1 MQFEISKSLIEKI
14 EYLIEEQNDQELLSH
29 LGDMHHADIAEI
41 LDELSLDEATYII
54 KLLDSEKTAEVLME
68 IDEDDRDK
76 LLDNLSPQEI
86 ADEIAEMDTDD
97 ATDIISNL
105 SLPLKEEVLSNLEDR
120 THVQDIVELMRYDEN
135 SAGGLM
141 AKELIKVNENWSV
154 TGCMEEMRS
163 QGEYV
168 TRVHS
173 IYVVDNK
180 GKLKG
185 RLSLKDLIT
194 APRTASIE
202 DIYIENVDYVDVHTP
217 GEEVARIMQKYD
229 LEAIPVIDEIGRLVG
244 RITVDDIIDFIREEA
259 DKDYQMAAGISEDV
273 DADDSIWQLTRARL
287 PWLVLALFGGF
298 LAVLVAKQYDS
309 ALEKYKSLFFF
320 MPLIVAMA
328 GNVGVQSSA
337 IIVQGLAKGTLTGSV
352 WKRLVKE
359 VGLNIINGIVLSIIL
374 FTGAYFILDGGD
386 ISLPLT
392 MSISLIVVVLMASL
406 VGTFV
411 PIMLDKYNIDPAIA
425 TGPFITT
432 SNDIFG
438 LLIFFAIAKFMLGF

>member
-1 MQFEISKSLIEKI
+1 MQFEISKAFIEKI
-14 EYLIEEQNDQELLSH
+14 EHLIEQEDNQELLSH
-29 LGDMHHADIAEI
+29 LADMHHADIAEI
-41 LDELSLDEATYII
+41 LDELTLDEATYII
-54 KLLDSEKTAEVLME
+54 KLLDSEKTAEILME
-68 IDEDDRDK
+68 IDEDDRERV
-76 LLDNLSPQEI
+76 LENLTPKEI
-86 ADEIAEMDTDD
+86 ADEIEEMDTDD

-105 SLPLKEEVLSNLEDR
+105 SVDIKDEVFKNLKDR
-120 THVQDIVELMRYDEN
+120 EHAQHIVELMRYDED

-154 TGCMEEMRS
+154 TGCMEEMRA
-163 QGEYV
+163 QAENV

-194 APRTASIE
+194 APSNTNIA
-202 DIYIENVDYVDVHTP
+202 DVYIDNVDYVDVHTS

-229 LEAIPVIDEIGRLVG
+229 LEAIPVVDEIGRLVG
-244 RITVDDIIDFIREEA
+244 RITVDDILDFIRDEA

-298 LAVLVAKQYDS
+298 IAVTIAGQFES
-309 ALEKYKSLFFF
+309 AMLNYGFLFFF
-320 MPLIVAMA
+320 MPLIAAMA

-337 IIVQGLAKGTLTGSV
+337 IIVQSIAKGTLTGSV
-352 WKRLVKE
+352 WKRLLKE
-359 VGLNIINGIVLSIIL
+359 VGLNILNGVILSLIL
-374 FTGAYFILDGGD
+374 FLGAHFVLGRDYLVAFTVSIAL
-386 ISLPLT
+386 ISV
-392 MSISLIVVVLMASL
+392 IIIASLI
-406 VGTFV
+406 GTFV
-411 PIMLDKYNIDPAIA
+411 PIMLNRYKIDPALA

-438 LLIFFAIAKFMLGF
+438 LLIFFSIAKYMLGF

>member
-1 MQFEISKSLIEKI
+1 MQFEVSKSLIEKI
-14 EYLIEEQNDQELLSH
+14 EYLIEQKDDHELLSH

-41 LDELSLDEATYII
+41 LDKLNLDEATYIV
-54 KLLDSEKTAEVLME
+54 KLLDSTKTAEVLLE
-68 IDEDDRDK
+68 IDEDDREK
-76 LLDNLSPQEI
+76 LLDNLTAQEI

-97 ATDIISNL
+97 ATDIISTL
-105 SLPLKEEVLSNLEDR
+105 SLQLKEEVLENLDDR
-120 THVQDIVELMRYDEN
+120 SHAKNIVELMRYDED

-154 TGCMEEMRS
+154 TGCMEEMRA
-163 QGEYV
+163 QAEYV

-194 APRTASIE
+194 APRTANIK
-202 DIYIENVDYVDVHTP
+202 DIYIQNVDYVDVHTP
-217 GEEVARIMQKYD
+217 AEEVARIIQKYD

-244 RITVDDIIDFIREEA
+244 RITVDDIIDFITEEA

-273 DADDSIWQLTRARL
+273 DADDNIWQLIRARL

-298 LAVLVAKQYDS
+298 VAVLVAKQYES
-309 ALEKYKSLFFF
+309 AIGEYEFLFYF

-337 IIVQGLAKGTLTGSV
+337 IIVQSIAKGTLTGST
-352 WKRLVKE
+352 WKRLLKE
-359 VGLNIINGIVLSIIL
+359 VGLKIVNGIVLSAIL
-374 FTGAYFILDGGD
+374 FVGAYLILGTDL
-386 ISLPLT
+386 ITPLT
-392 MSISLIVVVLMASL
+392 ISIALIAVVIVASLI
-406 VGTFV
+406 GTFV

-438 LLIFFAIAKFMLGF
+438 LLIFFSIAKIMLGF

>member
-1 MQFEISKSLIEKI
+1 MQFEVSKSLIEKI
-14 EYLIEEQNDQELLSH
+14 EYLIEQKDDHELLSH

-41 LDELSLDEATYII
+41 LDKLNLDEATYIV
-54 KLLDSEKTAEVLME
+54 KLLDSTKTAEVLLE
-68 IDEDDRDK
+68 IDEDDREK
-76 LLDNLSPQEI
+76 LLDNLTAQEI

-97 ATDIISNL
+97 ATDIISTL
-105 SLPLKEEVLSNLEDR
+105 SLQLKEEVLENLDDR
-120 THVQDIVELMRYDEN
+120 SHAKNIVELMRYDED

-154 TGCMEEMRS
+154 TGCMEEMRA
-163 QGEYV
+163 QAEYV

-194 APRTASIE
+194 APRTANIK
-202 DIYIENVDYVDVHTP
+202 DIYIQNVDYVDVHTP
-217 GEEVARIMQKYD
+217 AEEVARIIQKYD

-244 RITVDDIIDFIREEA
+244 RITVDDIIDFITEEA

-273 DADDSIWQLTRARL
+273 DADDNIWQLIRARL

-298 LAVLVAKQYDS
+298 VAVLVAKQYES
-309 ALEKYKSLFFF
+309 AIGEYEFLFYF

-337 IIVQGLAKGTLTGSV
+337 IIVQSIAKGTLTGST
-352 WKRLVKE
+352 WKRLLKE
-359 VGLNIINGIVLSIIL
+359 VGLNIVNGIVLSAIL
-374 FTGAYFILDGGD
+374 FVGAYLILGTDL
-386 ISLPLT
+386 ITPLT
-392 MSISLIVVVLMASL
+392 ISIALIAVVIVASLI
-406 VGTFV
+406 GTFV

-438 LLIFFAIAKFMLGF
+438 LLIFFSIAKIMLGF

>member
-1 MQFEISKSLIEKI
+1 MQFEISKAFIEKVEHLIEQ
-14 EYLIEEQNDQELLSH
+14 EDNQELLSH
-29 LGDMHHADIAEI
+29 LADMHHADIAEI
-41 LDELSLDEATYII
+41 LDELNLDEATYII
-54 KLLDSEKTAEVLME
+54 KLLDSEKTAEILME
-68 IDEDDRDK
+68 IDEDDRERV
-76 LLDNLSPQEI
+76 LENLTPKEI
-86 ADEIAEMDTDD
+86 ADEIEEMDTDD

-105 SLPLKEEVLSNLEDR
+105 SVEIKDEVFKNLKDR
-120 THVQDIVELMRYDEN
+120 EHAQHIVELMRYDED

-154 TGCMEEMRS
+154 TGCMEEMRA
-163 QGEYV
+163 QAENV

-194 APRTASIE
+194 APSNVNIA
-202 DIYIENVDYVDVHTP
+202 DVYIANVDYVDVHTS

-229 LEAIPVIDEIGRLVG
+229 LEAIPVVDEIGRLVG
-244 RITVDDIIDFIREEA
+244 RITVDDILDFVRDEA

-298 LAVLVAKQYDS
+298 IAVTIAGQFES
-309 ALEKYKSLFFF
+309 AMLNYGFLFFF
-320 MPLIVAMA
+320 MPLIAAMA

-337 IIVQGLAKGTLTGSV
+337 IIVQSIAKGTLTGSV
-352 WKRLVKE
+352 WKRLLKE
-359 VGLNIINGIVLSIIL
+359 VGLNILNGVVLSIIL
-374 FTGAYFILDGGD
+374 FLGSHFILGRDYLVAFTVSIAL
-386 ISLPLT
+386 ISV
-392 MSISLIVVVLMASL
+392 IIIASL

-411 PIMLDKYNIDPAIA
+411 PIMLNKYKIDPALA

-438 LLIFFAIAKFMLGF
+438 LLIFFTIAKYMLGF